1 MATHDIPDVIQLL
14 PGTLAVQQPSKL
26 HAQGPVGG
34 EVGLGAEGC
43 HGHCAPSL
51 EPWRNLTRS
60 MTRAEV
66 PNSPRG
72 RQV

>member
-1 MATHDIPDVIQLL
+1 MAMHDIPDVIQLL

-26 HAQGPVGG
+26 HAQGPVRG

-43 HGHCAPSL
+43 HGHCVPSL

-60 MTRAEV
+60 MARAKV